1 MVSLSNSS
9 LASLKV
15 HNPLNELRVLRNI
28 KLRFI
33 QIMRTQRGWV
43 INKAMKK
50 DLSVCGG
57 LPPELCDQL
66 SAEEQ
71 LIKIRLEKRRFG
83 REVTIIEG
91 IDSKA
96 FDLKKLAS
104 LLKSKLA
111 TGGTA
116 KEGRIELQGDHRHRV
131 KKILVE
137 LGFPEENIA
146 IIE

>member
-1 MVSLSNSS
+1 M
-9 LASLKV
+9 
-15 HNPLNELRVLRNI
+15 LRHI
-28 KLRFI
+28 KLKGNTFYWN
-33 QIMRTQRGWV
+33 QKGWV
-43 INKAMKK
+43 ISKAMKK
-50 DLSVCGG
+50 DLSLCGG

-104 LLKSKLA
+104 ILKSKLA

>member
-1 MVSLSNSS
+1 MVAKTMN
-9 LASLKV
+9 
-15 HNPLNELRVLRNI
+15 
-28 KLRFI
+28 
-33 QIMRTQRGWV
+33 
-43 INKAMKK
+43 
-50 DLSVCGG
+50 DLSMCGG
-57 LPPELCDQL
+57 LPPEICEQL

-71 LIKIRLEKRRFG
+71 IIKIRVERRRFG

-91 IDSKA
+91 INEKE

-104 LLKSKLA
+104 TLKSRLA

-116 KEGRIELQGDHRHRV
+116 KNGRIELQGDHRHRV

-137 LGFPEENIA
+137 LGFPEENIT